1 MNLTSLFGKNLTENI
16 CKRKECGKV
25 TYANYKTNYCSPK
38 CSGLAKAD
46 YYHSLNDVDRVRH
59 IEHMGWN
66 RKRKMAI
73 GIDN

>member
-1 MNLTSLFGKNLTENI
+1 MNLQSLFGKNLTENI
-16 CKRKECGKV
+16 CLHCGKV
-25 TYANYKTNYCSPK
+25 TFANYKTNYCSPK

-46 YYHSLNDVDRVRH
+46 YYHSLNDVDRLRH
-59 IEHMGWN
+59 IEHMGW